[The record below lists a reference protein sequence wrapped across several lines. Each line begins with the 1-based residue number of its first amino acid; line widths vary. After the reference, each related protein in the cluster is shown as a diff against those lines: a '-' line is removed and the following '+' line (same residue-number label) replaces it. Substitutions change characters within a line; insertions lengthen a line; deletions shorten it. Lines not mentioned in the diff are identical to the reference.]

1 MYILRRFCQH
11 VCGLSQKPSAQG
23 GRFLLNNIDEL
34 SFWGLVIEFH
44 AAFLGEFYR
53 TVFECEESMVFA
65 HSNILAREDHRTAL
79 THQNKTCLGIFSVI
93 EFSAEIFW
101 V

>member
-34 SFWGLVIEFH
+34 SFWGFVIKFH

-53 TVFECEESMVFA
+53 TVFECKQSMVFA
-65 HSNILAREDHRTAL
+65 HADVFTREYYGAALA
-79 THQNKTCLGIFSVI
+79 HQNKTRLGIFSVI
-93 EFSAEIFW
+93 EFCAEIFC